1 MLKKKIGPEAIEKN
15 WPASNVCLCDYYKI
29 PSTLIIPEGCERIG
43 MCAFWGCKKLREVT
57 IPKSVQGIGYNAFW
71 GCYEAKIILEAPK
84 NFYISSNFEDCK
96 AVIEKL

>member
-1 MLKKKIGPEAIEKN
+1 MLSIMLKKKLGIEAIERDGCKRT
-15 WPASNVCLCDYYKI
+15 CFKI
-29 PSTLIIPEGCERIG
+29 SSTLIIPEGCVKIG

>member
-57 IPKSVQGIGYNAFW
+57 IPKNIPGQAGRQLHRLVFRGRQ
-71 GCYEAKIILEAPK
+71 
-84 NFYISSNFEDCK
+84 
-96 AVIEKL
+96 AV